1 MRKSLL
7 DQLPLTPVAIDHDIA
22 RELGAASVL
31 LDQLP
36 EAVKLIHEDLA
47 WRGKKRV
54 DPAKGRHGMAAEQV
68 LRVVV
73 LKQMM
78 DCSYKL
84 LAFHRA
90 DSATCRT
97 YCRFGFDRQPPK
109 KATLQKNVKR
119 LKSKTLK
126 ALNDMMTL
134 QAKGLGVE
142 TGQKIRTDC
151 TVVESNIHHPTGS
164 SLLWDSVRVLA
175 RLMECARDEFRIKF
189 HDQRRRAKRRALNI
203 NNAKNDQQRK
213 PLYRD
218 LLKVTKKTVSQAEST
233 IEQLAEVVPDGPVQM
248 AQLTALTTELGHYV
262 DLAQRVIYQT
272 ERRILDDEQVP
283 ASEKLVSIFE
293 THTDIII
300 KDNRDTLYGHK
311 LCLTSGA
318 SGLVTDA
325 VVEKGNPAD
334 STLAVKMVQR
344 QKELYGKAPRQ
355 ACFDGGFASR
365 ANLAEIK
372 ALGVEDVAFHKRCR
386 LEVEDM
392 VKSTWVYRQLRAFRA
407 GIEGV
412 ISFLKRSFGLDRCLW
427 RSFES
432 FQAYVQASV
441 LACNLLTIARHAL
454 AAAKPA

>member
-7 DQLPLTPVAIDHDIA
+7 DQLPLTPVAIDHEIA

-36 EAVKLIHEDLA
+36 QAVKLIHEDLA

-84 LAFHRA
+84 LAFHLA
-90 DSATCRT
+90 DSATYRTFCRL
-97 YCRFGFDRQPPK
+97 GFDRQPPK

-126 ALNDMMTL
+126 AINDMMTL

-142 TGQKIRTDC
+142 TGQKLRTDC
-151 TVVESNIHHPTGS
+151 TVVESNIHHPTDS

-189 HDQRRRAKRRALNI
+189 HDHRRRAKRRALNI

-233 IEQLAEVVPDGPVQM
+233 IEQLAKVVPDGPVQM

-325 VVEKGNPAD
+325 VVEEGNPAD